1 MHFFLSLIYQ
11 CAAKPKA
18 LRLLELY
25 EWDVKWSI
33 CFWQWK
39 PNLYFCVNMTN
50 EGCWPWRRDGREKWT
65 LSTSLEYRDIMDKN
79 LKILN
84 PQEYG
89 ARQEHHVFAVFVF
102 YQTAGAR
109 SGAYMCE

>member
-1 MHFFLSLIYQ
+1 
-11 CAAKPKA
+11 
-18 LRLLELY
+18 
-25 EWDVKWSI
+25 
-33 CFWQWK
+33 
-39 PNLYFCVNMTN
+39 
-50 EGCWPWRRDGREKWT
+50 
-65 LSTSLEYRDIMDKN
+65 MDKN